1 VRVNDWK
8 SIARRTRDWALD
20 RRLLRYRPERHHDGH
35 FAHGHSSGAFEYYA
49 DLDELPRYSVLLG
62 YLTFFGGAP
71 DIVDVGCGRGLLRAR
86 LAPEQFSRYVGI
98 DLAAPAIDAARHL
111 ENGRTRFVLGD
122 AATLDLPDSDVV
134 VLNEVL
140 YYFDDAGAV
149 LDRVSRCLRPGG
161 RVLTS
166 MWRHPGDRQLWH
178 MVDAH
183 FQLLDRVEVRS
194 ERNRLARRGWLMA
207 CHARG

>member
-1 VRVNDWK
+1 
-8 SIARRTRDWALD
+8 
-20 RRLLRYRPERHHDGH
+20 
-35 FAHGHSSGAFEYYA
+35 
-49 DLDELPRYSVLLG
+49 
-62 YLTFFGGAP
+62 
-71 DIVDVGCGRGLLRAR
+71 
-86 LAPEQFSRYVGI
+86 
-98 DLAAPAIDAARHL
+98 
-111 ENGRTRFVLGD
+111 VLGD